1 MIFRANVVL
10 TDLQE
15 MIPLIIKNV
24 AKNSSVLKGK
34 VDVQVFD
41 WGSDIKS
48 LPYCEDE
55 GFEGFDVVLVA
66 DCIYYKEV
74 FLFE

>member
-1 MIFRANVVL
+1 
-10 TDLQE
+10 LQE

-34 VDVQVFD
+34 VDIQVFD

-48 LPYCEDE
+48 LPNCE
-55 GFEGFDVVLVA
+55 GGFDIVLVA

-74 FLFE
+74 FLT